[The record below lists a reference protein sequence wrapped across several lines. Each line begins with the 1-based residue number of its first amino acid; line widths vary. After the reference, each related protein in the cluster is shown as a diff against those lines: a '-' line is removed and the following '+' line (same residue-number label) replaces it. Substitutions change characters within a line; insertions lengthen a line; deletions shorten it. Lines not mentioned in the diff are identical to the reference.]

1 MADRYDRW
9 DDEERRHPH
18 ESRSREHE
26 WSYGG
31 RGDRAFFERFLDEL
45 RSWFGDENA
54 QRRRI
59 ADERDDSRTRAEW
72 GGRDWSRGRSEWGQG
87 HGGSAAGFGGSTEY
101 GPWSRERDW
110 TREPPWGGQGPGGFG
125 MSGSDPGI
133 AWSGRADSSP
143 YSGTSSA
150 RERDWGSGPHYGRGP
165 RGYQRSDERI
175 REDVCERLAQHSYLD
190 PSDVE
195 IIVLNADVTLQGS
208 VNDRWAKRTAEE
220 IAEAVP
226 GVKEVH
232 NQLRVSQGA
241 FDQERPSPE
250 RPSQE
255 GRSTGQPRSN
265 WAA

>member
-9 DDEERRHPH
+9 DDEERGHPY
-18 ESRSREHE
+18 EPRSREHD

-59 ADERDDSRTRAEW
+59 ADERDDSRSRGEW
-72 GGRDWSRGRSEWGQG
+72 GGRDWSRGRSEWAREPIDRSSSRQ
-87 HGGSAAGFGGSTEY
+87 Y
-101 GPWSRERDW
+101 GTWSRKRDW

-125 MSGSDPGI
+125 MSGSGPDVG
-133 AWSGRADSSP
+133 WSGRADSSR
-143 YSGTSSA
+143 YSGTISA

-165 RGYQRSDERI
+165 RNYQRSDERI
-175 REDVCERLAQHSYLD
+175 REDVCERLTQHSYLD

-220 IAEAVP
+220 IAEGVP

-241 FDQERPSPE
+241 FSPE

-255 GRSTGQPRSN
+255 RSTPEGQGRSTGQPRGN

>member
-1 MADRYDRW
+1 MADRYYR
-9 DDEERRHPH
+9 DDEERGHPY
-18 ESRSREHE
+18 ESRAREHDFR
-26 WSYGG
+26 YGS
-31 RGDRAFFERFLDEL
+31 RSERAFFERFLDEL

-59 ADERDDSRTRAEW
+59 ADERDDSRSRGEW
-72 GGRDWSRGRSEWGQG
+72 GGRDWNRGRGEWAREPIDRDWSRQ
-87 HGGSAAGFGGSTEY
+87 Y
-101 GPWSRERDW
+101 GTGSRERDW

-125 MSGSDPGI
+125 MSGPDPSI

-150 RERDWGSGPHYGRGP
+150 RERDRGSGPHYGRGP

-175 REDVCERLAQHSYLD
+175 REDVCERLALHSYLD

-241 FDQERPSPE
+241 SGQD

-255 GRSTGQPRSN
+255 GQGRSTGQPRSN

>member
-9 DDEERRHPH
+9 DDEERRHPY
-18 ESRSREHE
+18 ESRSREHD

-31 RGDRAFFERFLDEL
+31 RSDRAFFERFLDEL

-59 ADERDDSRTRAEW
+59 ADERDDPRGRGEW
-72 GGRDWSRGRSEWGQG
+72 GGRDWSRRRGEWAREPIDRSSSGQYD
-87 HGGSAAGFGGSTEY
+87 T
-101 GPWSRERDW
+101 WTRERDW

-125 MSGSDPGI
+125 MSGSGPEVG
-133 AWSGRADSSP
+133 WSGRADSSR

-165 RGYQRSDERI
+165 RNYQRSDERI
-175 REDVCERLAQHSYLD
+175 REDVCERLTQHSYLD

-195 IIVLNADVTLQGS
+195 IIVSNADVTLQGS
-208 VNDRWAKRTAEE
+208 VNDRWAKRMVEE
-220 IAEAVP
+220 IAEGVP

-232 NQLRVSQGA
+232 NQLRVSQGT
-241 FDQERPSPE
+241 FGQERA
-250 RPSQE
+250 SQE
-255 GRSTGQPRSN
+255 RSIQEGQGRSTGQPRGN